1 MEDQKAVSEE
11 TPTITVEIVAPEM
24 PLVLADATFLSTLKT
39 VDAQVVALKIT
50 DAQSNQHAADLLQRL
65 TAARNKLNESRLAL
79 KRRFDPVL
87 EKIDQTARGP
97 TARIDALKKMLSDA
111 QIAWGKHQKQ
121 LADEAE
127 KKRQDD
133 IARLE
138 KLRAEEEAATK
149 RVADEAAKKAADA
162 AALIAANPPAM
173 DVDFGDDD
181 LVDESPVAQ
190 PAPQKTEIQKQLE
203 AVRHAPA
210 VVPVKAAGVRTVTT
224 LVPVVIDVNRL
235 PDMFVDK
242 TAKIKAIMSTFCSG
256 WKEGQPLPVLDGVR
270 FDIKTEVQSTGRAN
284 F

>member
-1 MEDQKAVSEE
+1 MSDEQKP
-11 TPTITVEIVAPEM
+11 PTITVEIVAPEM
-24 PLVLADATFLSTLKT
+24 PLVLADSAFLSTLKA

-50 DAQSNQHAADLLQRL
+50 DAQSNQQAADLLQRL

-79 KRRFDPVL
+79 KRRFDPIL

-111 QIAWGKHQKQ
+111 QIAWGKYQKQ

-138 KLRAEEEAATK
+138 KLRAEEEAETK
-149 RVADEAAKKAADA
+149 RVADETARKAAEAA

-173 DVDFGDDD
+173 DVDFGDDPMD
-181 LVDESPVAQ
+181 DPVAQ

-210 VVPVKAAGVRTVTT
+210 IVPVKASGVRTVTT
-224 LVPVVIDVNRL
+224 LVPVVTDINRL

-242 TAKIKAIMSTFCSG
+242 TARIAAIKATFCSG

-270 FDIKTEVQSTGRAN
+270 FDVKTDVQSTGRSG